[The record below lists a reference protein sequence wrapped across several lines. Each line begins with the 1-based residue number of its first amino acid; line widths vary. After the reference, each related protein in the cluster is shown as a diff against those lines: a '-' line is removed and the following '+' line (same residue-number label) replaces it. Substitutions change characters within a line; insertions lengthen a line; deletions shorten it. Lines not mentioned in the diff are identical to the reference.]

1 MADEEFRV
9 EVELGNDEHRM
20 SFWERLR
27 ALDLDDDARK
37 RLGSQVTVTRDGNRM
52 LLYTHTL
59 ADAQEAER
67 TVKELVADD
76 NLSAEYTVTRWNP
89 AEQDWTDP
97 NVPVGEHDAASDAAK
112 NAGMEVPD
120 QRYVVMQAYK
130 PEFLRDLG
138 L

>member
-9 EVELGNDEHRM
+9 EVELGSDEHGL

-37 RLGSQVTVTRDGNRM
+37 RLGRQVTVTRDGNRM

-59 ADAQEAER
+59 EDAQEAQR
-67 TVKELVADD
+67 TVKDLVAEDK
-76 NLSAEYTVTRWNP
+76 LSAEYTITRWNA
-89 AEQDWTDP
+89 AEQEWADP
-97 NVPVGEHDAASDAAK
+97 EVPVGEHDAASDAAK

-120 QRYVVMQAYK
+120 PRYVVMQAYK
-130 PEFLRDLG
+130 PQFLRDLG

>member
-9 EVELGNDEHRM
+9 EVVLSDEGHGLT
-20 SFWERLR
+20 FWDRLR

-52 LLYTHTL
+52 LMYTHTL
-59 ADAQEAER
+59 EDAQEAER
-67 TVKELVADD
+67 TAKDLVAADGLD
-76 NLSAEYTVTRWNP
+76 ATYTVTRWNP

-97 NVPVGEHDAASDAAK
+97 SVPVGPHDAAGDEAK
-112 NAGMEVPD
+112 NANMEVPD
-120 QRYVVMQAYK
+120 PRYVVVQAYK

>member
-9 EVELGNDEHRM
+9 EVGLGSDEHGL

-27 ALDLDDDARK
+27 ALDLDDDAQK
-37 RLGSQVTVTRDGNRM
+37 RLGSQVMVTRDGNRM
-52 LLYTHTL
+52 LLYTHSL
-59 ADAQEAER
+59 EDAQEAER

-76 NLSAEYTVTRWNP
+76 HLSAQYTITRWNP
-89 AEQDWTDP
+89 AEQEWTDP
-97 NVPVGEHDAASDAAK
+97 SAPIGEHDAASDAEK
-112 NAGMEVPD
+112 NKDMEVPD
-120 QRYVVMQAYK
+120 PRYVVMQAYK

>member
-9 EVELGNDEHRM
+9 EVVLSDEGHGLT
-20 SFWERLR
+20 FWDRLR

-52 LLYTHTL
+52 LMYTHTL
-59 ADAQEAER
+59 EDAQEAER
-67 TVKELVADD
+67 TAKDLVADD
-76 NLSAEYTVTRWNP
+76 HLDATYTITRWNP

-97 NVPVGEHDAASDAAK
+97 SVPVGPHDAASDEAK

-120 QRYVVMQAYK
+120 QRYVVVQAYK

>member
-27 ALDLDDDARK
+27 ALDLDDDAQK

-59 ADAQEAER
+59 EDAQEAER

-76 NLSAEYTVTRWNP
+76 NLSAEYTVTRWNA

>member
-9 EVELGNDEHRM
+9 EVVLSDEGHGLT
-20 SFWERLR
+20 FWDRLR

-52 LLYTHTL
+52 LMYTHTL

-67 TVKELVADD
+67 TAKDLVADD
-76 NLSAEYTVTRWNP
+76 HLDATYTITRWNP

-97 NVPVGEHDAASDAAK
+97 SVPVGPHDAASDAAK

-120 QRYVVMQAYK
+120 QRYVVVQAYK

>member
-9 EVELGNDEHRM
+9 EVVLGNEEHRL

-27 ALDLDDDARK
+27 ALDLDDDAQK
-37 RLGSQVTVTRDGNRM
+37 RLGGQVTVTRDGNRM

-59 ADAQEAER
+59 EDAQEAER
-67 TVKELVADD
+67 TAKDLVAHDKPE
-76 NLSAEYTVTRWNP
+76 AEYTVTRWNP

-97 NVPVGEHDAASDAAK
+97 TVPVGEHDAASDAAK

-120 QRYVVMQAYK
+120 PRYVVMQAYK

>member
-9 EVELGNDEHRM
+9 EVGLGSDEHGL

-52 LLYTHTL
+52 LLYTHSL
-59 ADAQEAER
+59 EDAREAER
-67 TVKELVADD
+67 TAKELVADD

-89 AEQDWTDP
+89 AEQEWTDP
-97 NVPVGEHDAASDAAK
+97 GAPVGEHDSASDAAK
-112 NAGMEVPD
+112 NADVEVPD
-120 QRYVVMQAYK
+120 PRYVVIQAYK